1 MGGPKKIWETSS
13 VGKLDPGID
22 AFLSSAEADKRLLSV
37 DIQGSRA
44 HASMLGKA
52 GIIPEESAR
61 ALESG
66 LAELLVEAEAGCLKV
81 DQLAEDVHSF
91 VEAELTSRLGEAGK
105 CLHAGRSRNDQ
116 VALDLR
122 LWLKEESLEARR
134 ALLGAIGAIVALAMR
149 ETGTLMPGYTHLQR
163 AQPLSFAHHLLAW
176 AAALERDYGRFSDA
190 AGRADECP
198 LGACALSGSGLP
210 LDRGATAAALGFSR
224 PSRNSVDSVGDHDAA
239 VEFAA
244 ASATALMHLS
254 RYCEEIVL
262 WSSSEF
268 GFVKV
273 GPVAS
278 TGSSVM
284 PQKRN
289 PDPAELIRGKT
300 GRAYGDLMGLLTV
313 QKGLPLAYDRDLQED
328 KELVFD
334 AGDTIL
340 GALSSFATLVSALSP
355 QRERMREAAEAGCL
369 WAADSA
375 EFLVLKGVPFR
386 TAYAAARALVEAY
399 AGAKGFGRVPPIAGL
414 LASLGEEGL
423 SALHPAWTGVCLV
436 DLVPYL
442 SLEACLERRK
452 GPGCPAPEEVAKELE
467 RLSAFLAEAKA
478 ALDAPRK

>member
-1 MGGPKKIWETSS
+1 MGAPKKIWETAST
-13 VGKLDPGID
+13 GNLDPTID
-22 AFLSSAEADKRLLSV
+22 VFLSSAAADLRLLAV

-44 HASMLGKA
+44 HAAMLGRT
-52 GIIPEESAR
+52 GILPEESSR

-81 DQLAEDVHSF
+81 DPEAEDVHSF
-91 VEAELTSRLGEAGK
+91 VEAELTSRLGDSGR

-122 LWLKEESLEARR
+122 LWLKESSVEIRR
-134 ALLGAIGAIVALAMR
+134 AILDAMEAVAGLAAPH
-149 ETGTLMPGYTHLQR
+149 TKTLMPGYTHLQR
-163 AQPLSFAHHLLAW
+163 AQPVTFAHHLLAW

-190 AGRADECP
+190 AERADECP

-210 LDRGATAAALGFSR
+210 LDREATAAALGFAR
-224 PSRNSVDSVGDHDAA
+224 PSRNSMDAVGDHDAA

-244 ASATALMHLS
+244 AAATLLMHLS
-254 RYCEEIVL
+254 RYSEEIVL
-262 WSSSEF
+262 WSSAEF
-268 GFVKV
+268 GFVRV
-273 GPVAS
+273 GKSAS

-334 AGDTIL
+334 SGDT
-340 GALSSFATLVSALSP
+340 ALAAIGSFAILVRALEP
-355 QRERMREAAEAGCL
+355 QSERMREAAEAGCL
-369 WAADSA
+369 WAADAA
-375 EFLVLKGVPFR
+375 EFLVLKGIPFR
-386 TAYAAARALVEAY
+386 IAYAAARALVEAY
-399 AGAKGFGRVPPIAGL
+399 AEAKGFGRVPPIAGL

-423 SALHPAWTGVCLV
+423 AALHPAWSGVRLV
-436 DLVPYL
+436 ELVPYL
-442 SLEACLERRK
+442 SLDACVERRK
-452 GPGCPAPEEVAKELE
+452 APGCPSPEVAVKELS
-467 RLSAFLAEAKA
+467 RIASFLAESRK
-478 ALDAPRK
+478 ALDSGRA